1 MPARFHVTRD
11 RLGPGR
17 APDRPAP
24 PPRDAGSRST
34 TRAPILPTKGSSAAA
49 IPFSLPHAVRKSPV
63 ILALALLAV
72 AAAIP
77 GIPARARASDFQGA
91 THLMPFDEDLI
102 GYGKTRETNDITRL
116 QQRIDEGAARLTRDA
131 RGSLLASILHALSVP
146 ASSQALVFS
155 KTSFQRDRIGPSNP
169 RALYFNESVYVGH
182 VPGSAILEFTAVD
195 PAVGAV
201 FYTLDESPA
210 QRPRFVRTDQ
220 CTECHASA
228 RTMGVPGHLVR
239 SFETD
244 ESGMVD
250 LLTAVDPVNHR
261 TPLADRWGGWFVTGL
276 HGTQTHRGNLVGKAA
291 HERQRTTPNHSGNIT
306 TLSRWIEPSKY
317 LAPTSDIVAL
327 MVLEHQQHGQNF
339 ITRLGYEARLQL
351 SAYGHVQYLR
361 PQIDAFLR
369 YVLFADEAR
378 LAGPIEGSPAFR
390 KDFVNGGKRDS
401 KGRSL
406 RELDLRTRLF
416 AHPCSFLLQGEA
428 FAALPAALRHRI
440 LERLDEALA
449 PAQPTDASRHIP
461 PSERAILREILA
473 DTVPGY
479 PQSPRWP
486 PANQDGAGR

>member
-1 MPARFHVTRD
+1 MIFN
-11 RLGPGR
+11 
-17 APDRPAP
+17 
-24 PPRDAGSRST
+24 
-34 TRAPILPTKGSSAAA
+34 
-49 IPFSLPHAVRKSPV
+49 HAEAMRTCP
-63 ILALALLAV
+63 ALLAV
-72 AAAIP
+72 TLLAATCATT
-77 GIPARARASDFQGA
+77 GFPARARASDFQGA

-102 GYGKTRETNDITRL
+102 GYGKARETNAITRL
-116 QQRIDEGAARLTRDA
+116 QQRIDDGSARLTRDA
-131 RGSLLASILHALSVP
+131 RGSLLASILRELSVP

-169 RALYFNESVYVGH
+169 RALYFNELVYVGH

-195 PAVGAV
+195 PALGAV

-244 ESGMVD
+244 ESGVVD

-276 HGTQTHRGNLVGKAA
+276 HGTQTHRGNLMGKAD
-291 HERQRTTPNHSGNIT
+291 HERQRTTPNHSGNVT
-306 TLSRWIEPSKY
+306 NLSRWIEPSKY
-317 LAPTSDIVAL
+317 IAPTSDIVAL

-378 LAGPIEGSPAFR
+378 LVAPIEGSAAFA
-390 KDFVNGGKRDS
+390 KDFVNAGKRDAQ
-401 KGRSL
+401 GRSL

-416 AHPCSFLLQGEA
+416 AHPCSFLLQGDA
-428 FAALPAALRHRI
+428 FAALPRALRQRI
-440 LERLDEALA
+440 LERLDEALD
-449 PAQPTDASRHIP
+449 PAQPSHDASRHIP
-461 PSERAILREILA
+461 PAERAILREILA

-479 PQSPRWP
+479 PRAPVVPPSPHG
-486 PANQDGAGR
+486 GAGR